1 MSTMQIAAD
10 RADHYSAIS
19 RSIAGISSRMA
30 ALAQQFAAVA
40 PRTEGDDAWIDLLSA
55 SAAEMLA
62 AAAALKEIEYAPP
75 IANADDDDAAD
86 AA

>member
-30 ALAQQFAAVA
+30 ALGQQFAAVA

-62 AAAALKEIEYAPP
+62 AAAALKEIEYQPP
-75 IANADDDDAAD
+75 IYDLADPEE
-86 AA
+86 